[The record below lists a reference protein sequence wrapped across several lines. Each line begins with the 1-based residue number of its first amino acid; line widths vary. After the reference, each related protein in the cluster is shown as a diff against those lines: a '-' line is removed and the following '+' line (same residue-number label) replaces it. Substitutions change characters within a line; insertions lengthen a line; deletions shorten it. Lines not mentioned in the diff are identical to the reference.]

1 AIETPLTVGLKNW
14 RRKTAQPNCKWY

>member
-1 AIETPLTVGLKNW
+1 IETPLTVGLNNW